1 MNTKIKLAFLFTAMF
16 IIALVI
22 TSFQEKETKVKDSE
36 YVQEVLAQLGDKVP
50 LNYISTNKLD
60 SVKVKQGEN
69 LVHFG
74 FTDPTNK
81 SLFENKQ
88 SKHFVCTDCHNTQK
102 EDPDLSISNPDTR
115 LTYVAENKMKFLPGT
130 TLFGTTN
137 KSHWYNED
145 YLKKYGDLVVPARD
159 TLQNAIQLC
168 AVVCSQGRALDET
181 EMEAMMHYFTSI
193 SYKVRDL
200 KLTEVEKQFIGNA
213 LIKGTNNTEVIKIIK
228 SKYLDF
234 SPATFM
240 KPQSVENRSFGKE
253 GNAQKGKQIYELSCL
268 TCHKEG
274 GVTNYKLSDEQLA
287 FKHLKYWSNT
297 HKVFSVYD
305 ITRKGTYSKNGY
317 KPYMPNY
324 TKERLSDQ
332 QLEDLMKYINVMA
345 EKGTIQK
352 ITGTPSF

>member
-1 MNTKIKLAFLFTAMF
+1 MNNKIK
-16 IIALVI
+16 IASLVTLLVVVTLVI
-22 TSFQEKETKVKDSE
+22 TSFKNKETKVKDSE
-36 YVQEVLAQLGDKVP
+36 YVQEVLALLGDNKP
-50 LNYISTNKLD
+50 LHYISANQLD
-60 SVKVKQGEN
+60 SVKVEQGKN
-69 LVHFG
+69 LVHLG
-74 FTDPTNK
+74 LTDPTNK
-81 SLFENKQ
+81 TLFENKQ

-115 LTYVAENKMKFLPGT
+115 LTYVAHKNMKFLPGT
-130 TLFGTTN
+130 TLYGTAN

-145 YLKKYGDLVVPARD
+145 YFKKYGDLVVPARD

-168 AVVCSQGRALDET
+168 AVVCSQGRALDDN
-181 EMEAMMHYFTSI
+181 EMESMMHYFTSI
-193 SYKVRDL
+193 GYKIKDL
-200 KLTEVEKQFIGNA
+200 NLTESEKEIIGNA
-213 LIKGTNNTEVIKIIK
+213 LQKNSKNSLVIKLIK
-228 SKYLDF
+228 SKYLDY

-240 KPQSVENRSFGKE
+240 KPQSIENRTFGKE
-253 GNAQKGKQIYELSCL
+253 GNEYRGKQIYELSCL

-274 GVTNYKLSDEQLA
+274 GVTNYKLNDEQLT

-332 QLEDLMKYINVMA
+332 QLDDLMKYINLMA
-345 EKGTIQK
+345 DKETMFKG
-352 ITGTPSF
+352 TGTPGF